1 MISGIDRHRLRA
13 VSPELEA
20 RYQQT
25 VQTATALV
33 SPHKLSHLQVH
44 SVLSSKRA
52 ASPVANG
59 NANANGHGNNKK
71 KSSADGRKYVCVR
84 CVSFHVC
91 RVYAACVCRV
101 VCVCMRC
108 VSCRVV
114 CVCVC

>member
-59 NANANGHGNNKK
+59 NANGHGNNKK
-71 KSSADGRKYVCVR
+71 KTSADAHKY
-84 CVSFHVC
+84 
-91 RVYAACVCRV
+91 
-101 VCVCMRC
+101 

-114 CVCVC
+114 CGACRVVRVLMRRVWCVVCQVFGGGGA